1 LDNFLK
7 NSNNLESTS
16 NHTIPESDLITGCME
31 GDRRMQEEL
40 YKRFSPKM
48 YAVCLR
54 YASNADEA
62 QDILQDGFIK
72 VFNKLDSFRG
82 DGSFEGWVRRIF
94 VNTAIEYFRRKKY
107 LQPVTEKEEN
117 TIEGKYVSALDELA
131 EKDILELITQLSP
144 GYRTVFNMYVVEG
157 YSHKEI
163 GDILG
168 ISEGTSKSQLSR
180 AKALLQDLVKKHIEE
195 RSR

>member
-1 LDNFLK
+1 
-7 NSNNLESTS
+7 
-16 NHTIPESDLITGCME
+16 ME

-40 YKRFSPKM
+40 YRRLSPKM

-54 YASNADEA
+54 YASNTDEA

-72 VFNKLDSFRG
+72 VFKKLDSFRG

-107 LQPVTEKEEN
+107 IQPVTDKEEN
-117 TIEGKYVSALDELA
+117 TIEGKYVSALDEMA
-131 EKDILELITQLSP
+131 EQDILNLITQLSP

-163 GDILG
+163 GDLLG

-180 AKALLQDLVKKHIEE
+180 AKALLQDLVRKHIED
-195 RSR
+195 RPK

>member
-1 LDNFLK
+1 MILQ
-7 NSNNLESTS
+7 SNLNISED
-16 NHTIPESDLITGCME
+16 DLIRGCME
-31 GDRRMQEEL
+31 GDRRMQEEMYRRL
-40 YKRFSPKM
+40 SPRM

-54 YASNADEA
+54 YASNAEEA
-62 QDILQDGFIK
+62 EDILQEGFIK
-72 VFNKLDSFRG
+72 VFKKLDSYRG

-94 VNTAIEYFRRKKY
+94 VNTAIEHFRRKKY

-117 TIEGKYVSALDELA
+117 TIEGKYVSVLDQLG
-131 EKDILELITQLSP
+131 EKDILELIKQLSP

-163 GDILG
+163 GEMLG

-180 AKALLQDLVKKHIEE
+180 AKVILQDMVRNFIEDTKDMGVK
-195 RSR
+195 R

>member
-1 LDNFLK
+1 MNT
-7 NSNNLESTS
+7 ES
-16 NHTIPESDLITGCME
+16 NHNIQDSDLIKGCID

-40 YKRFSPKM
+40 YRRFSSKM

-54 YASNADEA
+54 YASNTEEA
-62 QDILQDGFIK
+62 QDILQDAFIK
-72 VFNKLDSFRG
+72 VYRKLDSFRG

-94 VNTAIEYFRRKKY
+94 VNTAIEHFRRKKY

-117 TIEGKYVSALDELA
+117 TIEGKYVSVLDELA
-131 EKDILELITQLSP
+131 EKDILQLITQLSP

-163 GDILG
+163 GEMLG

-180 AKALLQDLVKKHIEE
+180 AKAILQDLVKKYIENKDKMDTI
-195 RSR
+195 SNGQPT